1 MTQELGADQLPIGS
15 GRSPDNGV
23 NPQFQSGFNAGY
35 GQAQFDAAQTDAQGA
50 APLGEHKWFDPECGA
65 NGCQSLV
72 WKSRCESAVKGRKDF
87 RAAYKYVL
95 RKLRT
100 AEAQGAAP
108 AGWPPREPT
117 EAMQDAALDEAGW
130 RVEPDTAPRESGV
143 AIESDISADDAAS
156 INAEC
161 RESLA
166 DIWRAMWDA
175 APPSPAL
182 HAPTVEACAI
192 VAEGFNAAVNSKAMK
207 PFAHD
212 PKLVSA
218 VVHRD
223 FAIADAIRALTSGA
237 EAGERGGQ
245 TAAAR
250 DVLAER
256 ERQKSVEGWTTEHD
270 DEHDTGDLARAAAAY
285 ARHAGSDEDTRQVN
299 SGFAPEDLWPSE
311 WGAAWKPS
319 TRRCD
324 LVKAGALI
332 LAEIE
337 RLDRASVTPDRGA
350 STEPRPVP
358 AKAEPCPTCKG
369 KGGYRGEDRHGIETD
384 ADCDACDGT
393 GKAEAAA
400 DAGEMER
407 LAREEA
413 ERRFG
418 SHEMVIAACKR
429 SAFTQGALWLAALRP
444 APTEEQ
450 VERAAKLMNEFRV
463 RRLRWRVDHRN
474 AYANMEADA
483 CPAEMSI
490 EAEARAILAVGPAPQ
505 AGAGR

>member
-130 RVEPDTAPRESGV
+130 RVEPYTAPRESGV

-350 STEPRPVP
+350 SAEPRPVP
-358 AKAEPCPTCKG
+358 AKAEPPIRPNDDPPEQVRARAEAELR
-369 KGGYRGEDRHGIETD
+369 YPEPPAD
-384 ADCDACDGT
+384 AD
-393 GKAEAAA
+393 E
-400 DAGEMER
+400 
-407 LAREEA
+407 
-413 ERRFG
+413 
-418 SHEMVIAACKR
+418 
-429 SAFTQGALWLAALRP
+429 
-444 APTEEQ
+444 
-450 VERAAKLMNEFRV
+450 VERAGFAAFVAFYDLHDGILGVREMWIKRSKPSRARFCRV
-463 RRLRWRVDHRN
+463 
-474 AYANMEADA
+474 
-483 CPAEMSI
+483 
-490 EAEARAILAVGPAPQ
+490 ARAILAIGPATQ
-505 AGAGR
+505 ADTGRLWRDVAADLAIKLVEVREELKRLKLKEAARSVRDRLTQKETWRNV